1 MLTRRRFLT
10 ISAAASLAAPA
21 YAGTLHSWQGIAL
34 GSEVRITLAGAT
46 AQQARKVFHKIKAKL
61 MRIETQ
67 FSLLR
72 SSSLSR
78 LNRDGHLPYP
88 ARDMLDL
95 FDLAGKVHKATG
107 GLFDPSV
114 QPLWMAVAT
123 GGDISAARSLVGWD
137 YVKATAKEI
146 RLKRPGMALTFNG
159 IAQGAAADRIAALMR
174 AQGFDNV
181 MIDMGEVIA
190 LGQRPDGGGWRA
202 EIETPQGIPVARR
215 SLQNRALA
223 TSAPTGTRIGPNGQ
237 HAHIINP
244 TGHAPLWQLASVEA
258 DQAAL
263 ADALSTAF
271 CLMDRK
277 AIDAA
282 LEMFPNTTVAALV

>member
-1 MLTRRRFLT
+1 MTRRRFLT
-10 ISAAASLAAPA
+10 IAAAASMAPPA
-21 YAGTLHSWQGIAL
+21 YADSLHAWQGIAL

-46 AQQARKVFHKIKAKL
+46 AQQARKIFHKVKSKL

-67 FSLLR
+67 FSLH
-72 SSSLSR
+72 STSSLSR

-123 GGDISAARSLVGWD
+123 GGDISAARALVGWD
-137 YVKATAKEI
+137 GVKVTAKEI

-181 MIDMGEVIA
+181 MIDMGEVMA
-190 LGQRPDGGGWRA
+190 LGQRPGGGGWQA
-202 EIETPQGIPVARR
+202 EIETPQGSPVTRR
-215 SLQNRALA
+215 TLQNRALA
-223 TSAPTGTRIGPNGQ
+223 TSAPTGTRIGLSGQ
-237 HAHIINP
+237 DAHIINP
-244 TGHAPLWQLASVEA
+244 TGQAPLWQLASVEA

-277 AIDAA
+277 AIDTA
-282 LEMFPNTTVAALV
+282 LETFPNITVAALI